1 MTTSQNSGEMQIV
14 PGSKPN
20 PDPTVATNDAV
31 ERAMK
36 SERDYVDGVVNALKE
51 RLSGMDEATKLR
63 LEQIDHIPSRIDEKV
78 IQAILVVTEKF
89 ESVDTRFKERDT
101 RSERESR
108 DNKVAVDAAFAA
120 QKEAAAKQDEA
131 NQKSIDKS
139 EKATNESINKLGAA
153 GDAANKA
160 LADKLD
166 DIKDRL
172 VRLEDRT
179 TKIEASKVGGQESL
193 TESRASATNV
203 RNVIAFGLSICLAA
217 IIIIGIIVAAKI
229 GSIQPTP

>member
-1 MTTSQNSGEMQIV
+1 MATDTQQETRMSVE
-14 PGSKPN
+14 PGLRR
-20 PDPTVATNDAV
+20 DPTVATNEAV
-31 ERAMK
+31 ERAMI
-36 SERDYVDGVVNALKE
+36 SERDYVDGVVHALKE
-51 RLSGMDEATKLR
+51 RLDGMDKATMLR
-63 LEQIDHIPSRIDEKV
+63 LALIDHMPAMIDEK
-78 IQAILVVTEKF
+78 IGHSVTLTTERF
-89 ESVDTRFKERDT
+89 ASVATQFKERDT

-153 GDAANKA
+153 GEAANRA
-160 LADKLD
+160 LGDKLD

-179 TKIEASKVGGQESL
+179 TKIEATKVGGQESIA
-193 TESRASATNV
+193 ENRAAANQL
-203 RNVIAFGLSICLAA
+203 RNVIAFGMSLILASIV
-217 IIIIGIIVAAKI
+217 IIGVIIAAKT
-229 GSIQPTP
+229 GTPAP